1 MGNTWSSTRR
11 VQSWRIA
18 AVYAAAALGWLG
30 MMAHRTREPADS
42 DAGKIGRWTMFYLAV
57 RLAGYS
63 LWRNDLFRGYTKRSY
78 ATSILTQSVLIP
90 MAYAYLWRHSTA
102 PFLSEEWFKRAWD
115 GDGDTTAERE
125 IHAMLI
131 AYLVSDVTNLGV
143 SPAFGK
149 FLLLHHALGCAVPLV
164 TMHMPGAIGYSALNI
179 LLMEFGSLWFSLAD
193 VVGHTRPVLWVRLV
207 WYTLSRVFS
216 IYNTVGIARVLP
228 WKWGAAVC
236 TPAALLTVN
245 NMISSLRMARS
256 LLSST
261 KSAEKNR

>member
-1 MGNTWSSTRR
+1 MPCGE
-11 VQSWRIA
+11 
-18 AVYAAAALGWLG
+18 Y
-30 MMAHRTREPADS
+30 
-42 DAGKIGRWTMFYLAV
+42 
-57 RLAGYS
+57 
-63 LWRNDLFRGYTKRSY
+63 NDV
-78 ATSILTQSVLIP
+78 VLCV
-90 MAYAYLWRHSTA
+90 
-102 PFLSEEWFKRAWD
+102 D
-115 GDGDTTAERE
+115 G
-125 IHAMLI
+125 
-131 AYLVSDVTNLGV
+131 V
-143 SPAFGK
+143 K
-149 FLLLHHALGCAVPLV
+149 GCAVPLV

-261 KSAEKNR
+261 KSAEKNRFISSGVPSSGREGADSLSAGSVELQ